1 MIEIKRHENGITVSG
16 HANYAP
22 IGQDIVCAGVS
33 TLVQTLIQSI
43 EDMTEDKI
51 EYSMQPGMVAIRYG
65 NLSTNAQLLV
75 DSFFVGMNL
84 IAGTYPTCVRIVQAW

>member
-1 MIEIKRHENGITVSG
+1 VKTLIEVLQHNDGITIIG

-51 EYSMQPGMVAIRYG
+51 EYSMQPGMVEIKYR

-75 DSFFVGMNL
+75 SSFFVGVNL
-84 IAGTYPTCVRIVQAW
+84 IAETYPTCVRIV

>member
-1 MIEIKRHENGITVSG
+1 MIEVIRHDNGITIKG

-33 TLVQTLIQSI
+33 TLAQTMIQSI

-51 EYSMQPGMVAIRYG
+51 EYSMQSGMVEIRYRD
-65 NLSTNAQLLV
+65 LSANAQLLV
-75 DSFFVGMNL
+75 DSFFIGMNL
-84 IAGTYPTCVRIVQAW
+84 IAGTYPKHVRIV